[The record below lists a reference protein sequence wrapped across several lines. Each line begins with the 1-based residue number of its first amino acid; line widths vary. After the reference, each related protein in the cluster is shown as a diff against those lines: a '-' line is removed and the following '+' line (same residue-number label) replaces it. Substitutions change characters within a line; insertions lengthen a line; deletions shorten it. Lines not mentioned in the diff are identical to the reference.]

1 MKKIVLIGDSIR
13 MGYDKYVKEALADAA
28 EVYYPEENCRFAE
41 YTLRFAHE
49 WKSRGKWP
57 DDIDL
62 VHWNVGLWDVCEIFG
77 DEPLTPIEFYKNLI
91 KRIDKRLRLIFPD
104 AKMVFALSTAVVE
117 EKYGP
122 SFKRHNAVIEAYNR
136 AAIEALA
143 DTDTVID
150 DLYSVTADC
159 PDECKSD
166 MTHFNT
172 PKGAALVGGK
182 VLSVICQ
189 ELGISA
195 GEVKLEG
202 FELHKYSKQNI
213 GQ

>member
-13 MGYDKYVKEALADAA
+13 MGYDKYVKEALSGCA

-49 WKSRGKWP
+49 WKSRGNWP
-57 DDIDL
+57 DGIDL
-62 VHWNVGLWDVCEIFG
+62 VHWNAGLWDVCEMFG

-91 KRIDKRLRLIFPD
+91 KRIDKRLRLIFPG
-104 AKMVFALSTAVVE
+104 AKLVFATSTAVRE

-122 SFKRHNAVIEAYNR
+122 SFKRHNSVIETYN
-136 AAIEALA
+136 AAAKEALS

-150 DLYSVTADC
+150 DLYSVTYGC
-159 PDECKSD
+159 PEECCSD
-166 MTHFNT
+166 MTHFNN

-182 VLSVICQ
+182 VLSVICS
-189 ELGISA
+189 ELGITADDVNIES
-195 GEVKLEG
+195 
-202 FELHKYSKQNI
+202 FELEKYTKQNI

>member
-13 MGYDKYVKEALADAA
+13 MGYDKYVKEALAGSA

-41 YTLRFAHE
+41 YVLRFAHE
-49 WKSRGKWP
+49 WKSRGAWP

-62 VHWNVGLWDVCEIFG
+62 VHWNAGLWDVPEIFG
-77 DEPLTPIEFYKNLI
+77 DEPLTPVEFYKNLI
-91 KRIDKRLRLIFPD
+91 KRIDKRLRLIFPG

-117 EKYGP
+117 EKYGK
-122 SFKRHNAVIEAYNR
+122 SFKRHNAVIEEYNR
-136 AAIEALA
+136 AAREALA

-150 DLYSVTADC
+150 DLYSVTLGC

-172 PKGAALVGGK
+172 PAGAALVGGK
-182 VLSVICQ
+182 VLSVICG
-189 ELGISA
+189 ELGICA
-195 GEVKLEG
+195 QDINLES